1 MWKPAKRIGA
11 HGSVRR
17 DLVDIRVVVDVRQI
31 EKDVDLGGLQAQSL
45 SGYPDLAMVDGRT
58 VGREAEIP
66 DGFAL
71 LRGIARH
78 QSGEALLVTR
88 PDGLGERIADDEDGR
103 PVLFGFAGCAITDPE
118 SVAVGLPGIDDV
130 APGPLR
136 LGVRCQIVIVVRQY
150 VRFGIGGGRV
160 CPAPL
165 HARKHRGQQNEI
177 HHQCHQDDDKCLA
190 QHPQYFFHLKACL
203 RCHFAKHADLARSG
217 TC

>member
-1 MWKPAKRIGA
+1 MWKPAKRIGP
-11 HGSVRR
+11 HGSVTRHLL
-17 DLVDIRVVVDVRQI
+17 DILVALDVPQI
-31 EKDVDLGGLQAQSL
+31 EKDVDLGGLQAQPL

-88 PDGLGERIADDEDGR
+88 PEGLGARVAGGEDGR
-103 PVLFGFAGCAITDPE
+103 AVLFGFAGCAITDPE
-118 SVAVGLPGIDDV
+118 SVAVGLPGIDGV

-150 VRFGIGGGRV
+150 VRFGIAGGRV
-160 CPAPL
+160 CPTPP
-165 HARKHRGQQNEI
+165 HARKT
-177 HHQCHQDDDKCLA
+177 
-190 QHPQYFFHLKACL
+190 P
-203 RCHFAKHADLARSG
+203 
-217 TC
+217 